1 MLTDMESENP
11 IIVNGDKIDYAQDKN
26 IVTITG
32 NVEITKGNSVMT
44 CDQATVNTLTNDAHA
59 EGNVIL
65 KDLKGIIKAR
75 SCDYNFKTQAG
86 LAFDANVDYKPY
98 YGKGKIVKKVSENEI
113 EIKNG
118 YFTTCDKDHPHYR
131 IQSRIM
137 QIFPEDK
144 VTCRAMTFRVANTP
158 IIYMPKFT
166 QNLKDDRMH
175 VQVTPGKS
183 KDWGMFILTAWRYDL
198 LNNSGGRVHL
208 DYREKRNLPGA

>member
-1 MLTDMESENP
+1 MSFCAVNEEPSEEEKALEPQSSMLTDMESEST

-86 LAFDANVDYKPY
+86 LAFDANVAYKPY

-118 YFTTCDKDHPHYR
+118 YFTT
-131 IQSRIM
+131 
-137 QIFPEDK
+137 
-144 VTCRAMTFRVANTP
+144 
-158 IIYMPKFT
+158 
-166 QNLKDDRMH
+166 
-175 VQVTPGKS
+175 
-183 KDWGMFILTAWRYDL
+183 
-198 LNNSGGRVHL
+198 
-208 DYREKRNLPGA
+208 

>member
-1 MLTDMESENP
+1 MLNPDKYRKLIILGLGIFIFLNICSLSFCAVNEEPSEEEKALEPQSSMLTDMESENP

-86 LAFDANVDYKPY
+86 LAFDDNVDYKPY
-98 YGKGKIVKKVSENEI
+98 YGKGKIVK
-113 EIKNG
+113 
-118 YFTTCDKDHPHYR
+118 R
-131 IQSRIM
+131 SRRMKLRSKTATLPPATRTIP
-137 QIFPEDK
+137 I
-144 VTCRAMTFRVANTP
+144 TASRA
-158 IIYMPKFT
+158 
-166 QNLKDDRMH
+166 
-175 VQVTPGKS
+175 G
-183 KDWGMFILTAWRYDL
+183 
-198 LNNSGGRVHL
+198 
-208 DYREKRNLPGA
+208 